1 VENIMKR
8 IWTLGTL
15 AAFVV
20 AIGSFVAAQQAT
32 TKPAAQKPAVKKEA
46 KTEKEDDEKDE
57 AKKAGAKVQ
66 LPAPVAS
73 AFKKAYP
80 DAVIKGSSKETENGK
95 TVYEVESVDKGLNR
109 DLLYAADGTV
119 IECEEQVKEADVPAP
134 VIAALKQLY
143 PKATI
148 TKAERTTK
156 GQALQYDLALKGA
169 PKPEVS
175 FLPDGKP
182 VPAAPEK
189 K

>member
-1 VENIMKR
+1 VKKS
-8 IWTLGTL
+8 LAL
-15 AAFVV
+15 AALAGFVL
-20 AIGSFVAAQQAT
+20 ALGSLTLAQQAPS
-32 TKPAAQKPAVKKEA
+32 KPAAQKPAVKKEA
-46 KTEKEDDEKDE
+46 KAEKEGDEKQE
-57 AKKAGAKVQ
+57 AAKAGTKVQ
-66 LPAPVAS
+66 LPAPVAA

-80 DAVIKGSSKETENGK
+80 DAVINASSKETEDGK
-95 TVYEVESVDKGLNR
+95 TVYEIESVDKGLNR
-109 DLLYAADGTV
+109 DLVYAADGTV
-119 IECEEQVKEADVPAP
+119 LECEEQVKEADIPAP

-169 PKPEVS
+169 PRPEVS

>member
-1 VENIMKR
+1 MRKVWAI
-8 IWTLGTL
+8 GTL
-15 AAFVV
+15 AAFV
-20 AIGSFVAAQQAT
+20 IGLGSLAVAQQAT

-57 AKKAGAKVQ
+57 ATKAGTKVE
-66 LPAPVAS
+66 LPAAVAS

-80 DAVIKGSSKETENGK
+80 AAVINASAKETENGK

-119 IECEEQVKEADVPAP
+119 LECEEQIKEADVPAP
-134 VIAALKQLY
+134 VIAALKALY

-148 TKAERTTK
+148 SKAERTTK
-156 GQALQYDLALKGA
+156 GKALQYDLALAGA
-169 PKPEVS
+169 PKAEVS

-182 VPAAPEK
+182 VPDTPEK
-189 K
+189 EKK